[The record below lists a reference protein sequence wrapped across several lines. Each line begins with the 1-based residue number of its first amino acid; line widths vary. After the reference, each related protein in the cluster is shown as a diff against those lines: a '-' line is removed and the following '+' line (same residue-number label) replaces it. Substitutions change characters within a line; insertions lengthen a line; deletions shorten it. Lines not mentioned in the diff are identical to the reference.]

1 MQRTDR
7 AQLLWGERTP
17 YAPSL
22 VDGELRAE
30 WPARVDEFLDG
41 VAESAVDR
49 WVPAASLLHSDGD
62 AMDIAVVDDR
72 IVGVRGRAKDRVNR
86 GRLDVKDRFGWRAN
100 SAPDRLTTPLIRDG
114 DRLVECDWDTAMNRI
129 VERSKELLAMPG
141 GRGRFGFYTSGQ
153 LFLEE
158 YYTLGVIGKA
168 GIGTPHMDGNTRLCT
183 ATAAAALKASF
194 GTDGQPA
201 GYDDVD
207 LCDALAFWGHNVAET
222 QQVLWARM
230 LDRRAGSD
238 PPTML
243 AVDPRSTPVAQEA
256 DLHLALRPGTNVA
269 LLNALLRLVI
279 QKGWYDNE
287 FVQQHTLGFDQLS
300 KVIEPYTPA
309 YAAEICGLARRDVE
323 AAAELLGTAR
333 RLVSTVLQG
342 VYQSN
347 QATAAACSVNTL
359 HLLRGMIGRPGAGV
373 FQMNGQ
379 PSAQNTRETG
389 ADGDLPG
396 FRNWENPKH
405 VEDLA
410 RVWNVD
416 PQVIP
421 SWSPPTHAM
430 QIFRYAEQG
439 SIDLLWISATN
450 PAVSLAA
457 VGTHPAASCP
467 VPTCSSLSRTCS

>member
-72 IVGVRGRAKDRVNR
+72 IVGVRGRAQDRVNR

-141 GRGRFGFYTSGQ
+141 GWGRFGFYTSGQ

-222 QQVLWARM
+222 QQVLWAGCSTGGPAAIRPRCSPSTRGPRRSPRRRTYTWRSAQGPTWRCSM
-230 LDRRAGSD
+230 RCSAWSSRRAGTTTSSC
-238 PPTML
+238 
-243 AVDPRSTPVAQEA
+243 R
-256 DLHLALRPGTNVA
+256 
-269 LLNALLRLVI
+269 
-279 QKGWYDNE
+279 
-287 FVQQHTLGFDQLS
+287 QHTLGFDHLS

-309 YAAEICGLARRDVE
+309 YAAEICGLARRGRRGGGR
-323 AAAELLGTAR
+323 AAGHGTSG
-333 RLVSTVLQG
+333 LVSTVLQG
-342 VYQSN
+342 FYQS
-347 QATAAACSVNTL
+347 QPGD
-359 HLLRGMIGRPGAGV
+359 RGGVPG
-373 FQMNGQ
+373 Q
-379 PSAQNTRETG
+379 
-389 ADGDLPG
+389 
-396 FRNWENPKH
+396 
-405 VEDLA
+405 
-410 RVWNVD
+410 
-416 PQVIP
+416 
-421 SWSPPTHAM
+421 
-430 QIFRYAEQG
+430 
-439 SIDLLWISATN
+439 
-450 PAVSLAA
+450 
-457 VGTHPAASCP
+457 HPAPAPRDARPARAPAS
-467 VPTCSSLSRTCS
+467 SR